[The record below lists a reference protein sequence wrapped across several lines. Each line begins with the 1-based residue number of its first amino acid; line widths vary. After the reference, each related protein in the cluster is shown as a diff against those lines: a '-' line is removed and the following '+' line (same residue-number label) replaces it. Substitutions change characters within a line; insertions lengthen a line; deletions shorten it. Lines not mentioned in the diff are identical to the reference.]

1 MAHRL
6 RQRYQA
12 LSPNIFTDIDCQLS
26 NDPPVDGEAQ
36 ELSLCNI
43 QQYRCQVDV
52 DDVDELLVQYQYEIF
67 LNEDAVNQDLV
78 REYLEEA
85 MLQRLAS
92 RTGTMECDIIDRGIF
107 SNVLG
112 VNRAPNDIFD
122 SRFDGCM
129 TPPMEG
135 TICVSMLGGSTF
147 FVPSTNRSESDDN
160 ALVAAAV
167 EFIRSEMEN
176 DVYIR
181 SGSIEKVVFVNRT
194 VAVNDVLAGDTTI
207 PRESGLE
214 AGGKAGVA
222 LGTTLFLLLVLLL
235 LFLLTKR
242 NRKQARVLEEPDEEE
257 FTYGDGSLAKKD
269 SLALKARQ
277 MGVAQTPPR
286 KIISKGAAV
295 TTPETPES
303 DISFDESPKNQKQP
317 RASPSSIM
325 AQPRSERRSQAN
337 MSFAASKSA
346 AAEAFCA
353 PRELSAP
360 SYIESSPVANVKSL
374 VMPVA
379 GSIAPAASEDSDTAA
394 TAADFGQGCCAHNC
408 VDFNFL

>member
-6 RQRYQA
+6 RPRYQA
-12 LSPNIFTDIDCQLS
+12 VSSNIFADNDCQLS
-26 NDPPVDGEAQ
+26 NDPPADGEAQ
-36 ELSLCNI
+36 ELSLCDI
-43 QQYRCQVDV
+43 QQYRCQAED
-52 DDVDELLVQYQYEIF
+52 DDVDELLVPYQYELF
-67 LNEDAVNQDLV
+67 LKEDVLNQDLV

-92 RTGTMECDIIDRGIF
+92 RTGTMDCGIIDRGVF

-112 VNRAPNDIFD
+112 VNRAPNDTFD
-122 SRFDGCM
+122 SRFDGCL

-135 TICVSMLGGSTF
+135 TVCVSMLGGSTL
-147 FVPSTNRSESDDN
+147 FVPSTKRSESDDK

-167 EFIRSEMEN
+167 KFIRSEMEN
-176 DVYIR
+176 DIYIR

-194 VAVNDVLAGDTTI
+194 VAVDDILDSDMTT

-222 LGTTLFLLLVLLL
+222 IGTMLFLLLLLL
-235 LFLLTKR
+235 LLLAKR
-242 NRKQARVLEEPDEEE
+242 NPRHARVLEEPDEEE
-257 FTYGDGSLAKKD
+257 FTYGDGSLARKD

-277 MGVAQTPPR
+277 VSVAQTPPR
-286 KIISKGAAV
+286 KIISKDATV

-303 DISFDESPKNQKQP
+303 DISFEESPKSHQRQP

-325 AQPRSERRSQAN
+325 ARARSERRHDAN
-337 MSFAASKSA
+337 MSFAASKSV
-346 AAEAFCA
+346 AAEASSASRKF
-353 PRELSAP
+353 SAP
-360 SYIESSPVANVKSL
+360 SYVESVANVNSR
-374 VMPVA
+374 VVPVA

-408 VDFNFL
+408 VDFDFL

>member
-6 RQRYQA
+6 RPRFQA
-12 LSPNIFTDIDCQLS
+12 LSSNIFTDYDCQLS

-43 QQYRCQVDV
+43 QQYRCQAEG
-52 DDVDELLVQYQYEIF
+52 DDVDELLVPFQYEIF
-67 LNEDAVNQDLV
+67 LKEDAVNQDLA
-78 REYLEEA
+78 REYLEGA

-92 RTGTMECDIIDRGIF
+92 RTGTTECDIIDQGIF

-112 VNRAPNDIFD
+112 VNRAPNDTFD

-135 TICVSMLGGSTF
+135 TVCVSMLGGSTL

-176 DVYIR
+176 DIYIR

-194 VAVNDVLAGDTTI
+194 VAVNDVLDGDMSA

-222 LGTTLFLLLVLLL
+222 IGTTLFLFLLLL
-235 LFLLTKR
+235 LFLLLAKR
-242 NRKQARVLEEPDEEE
+242 NRRQARVLEEPDEEE
-257 FTYGDGSLAKKD
+257 FTYGVGSLAKKD

-277 MGVAQTPPR
+277 VGAAQTPPR
-286 KIISKGAAV
+286 KIVSKEAAV

-303 DISFDESPKNQKQP
+303 DISFDESPRYGGQP

-325 AQPRSERRSQAN
+325 ARARSARRSQAN
-337 MSFAASKSA
+337 VSFAVSKAA
-346 AAEAFCA
+346 AAEAFSA
-353 PRELSAP
+353 PREFSAR
-360 SYIESSPVANVKSL
+360 SYESSPVANVSRA
-374 VMPVA
+374 VPVA

-394 TAADFGQGCCAHNC
+394 TAANFGQGCCVNGC